1 MQMVITLESN
11 CLTERN
17 TLYLII
23 NKNNKIKV
31 MSTKKTTTAKR
42 GRPTVAG
49 SKRQAVLAMRAA
61 KVAAG
66 GEIKR
71 GRPAGTKKV
80 AEVTIEVKAVA
91 KKAKAVKSI
100 DSLVNS
106 IVNEA

>member
-1 MQMVITLESN
+1 MS
-11 CLTERN
+11 
-17 TLYLII
+17 
-23 NKNNKIKV
+23 KV
-31 MSTKKTTTAKR
+31 KTTTTAKR
-42 GRPTVAG
+42 GRPTVEG

-91 KKAKAVKSI
+91 KKANKQATVTASGMT
-100 DSLVNS
+100 
-106 IVNEA
+106 EFA